1 MKLLA
6 RAVAHLLFLFG
17 LLVFIALPGNQYGWM
32 QELDPTLAALPVDT
46 GSGNRAI
53 FAFLVLIVVVAQLA
67 IAFKPVNRIER
78 MVSVALALAAISLWW
93 LRWGP
98 PAGWGG

>member
-1 MKLLA
+1 MKLLV

-17 LLVFIALPGNQYGWM
+17 LLVFIALPGNQYAWM
-32 QELDPTLAALPVDT
+32 QGLDPTLAALPVDA

-53 FAFLVLIVVVAQLA
+53 FAFLVLVVAAAAQLA
-67 IAFKPVNRIER
+67 IAFKPLNRIER
-78 MVSVALALAAISLWW
+78 VVSVALALVAISLWW

-98 PAGWGG
+98 LAG